1 MEINNIPKMPV
12 KISADSHHG
21 VVRFAAA
28 VFVTPVVRRRR
39 AVVFFAF
46 EGLSQ

>member
-21 VVRFAAA
+21 VVLRASAFAAFPAACVLRLRLA
-28 VFVTPVVRRRR
+28 VFL
-39 AVVFFAF
+39 
-46 EGLSQ
+46 GLSQ